1 MNKLVKYVAG
11 AGILYL
17 YACVANA
24 QDDVVSIST
33 TVKGNQEHPS
43 VTYIVPWR
51 QAADE
56 TVLEMPFNTRTRL
69 VDVFDHVDKQEHVRE
84 VDYLINMRSAPAPQ
98 AD

>member
-1 MNKLVKYVAG
+1 MNKLLKSVLVYS
-11 AGILYL
+11 
-17 YACVANA
+17 CVCALPA
-24 QDDVVSIST
+24 QAEDVVSIST

-56 TVLEMPFNTRTRL
+56 SILEMPFNTRTRL

-84 VDYLINMRSAPAPQ
+84 VDYLMNMRSATA
-98 AD
+98 AKAE

>member
-1 MNKLVKYVAG
+1 MNKLIKSALV
-11 AGILYL
+11 IS
-17 YACVANA
+17 CVCALPVHA
-24 QDDVVSIST
+24 EDVVSIST

-56 TVLEMPFNTRTRL
+56 SILEMPFNTRTRL

-84 VDYLINMRSAPAPQ
+84 LDYLMNMRGATA
-98 AD
+98 AKAE

>member
-1 MNKLVKYVAG
+1 MNKLRKCVLVFSC
-11 AGILYL
+11 
-17 YACVANA
+17 ACALPA
-24 QDDVVSIST
+24 QAEDVVSIST

-56 TVLEMPFNTRTRL
+56 SILEMPFNTRTRL

-84 VDYLINMRSAPAPQ
+84 VDYLMNMRSATA
-98 AD
+98 ANAE

>member
-1 MNKLVKYVAG
+1 MNRLTKSVLLLSGVCALPTQ
-11 AGILYL
+11 AE
-17 YACVANA
+17 
-24 QDDVVSIST
+24 DVVSIST

-56 TVLEMPFNTRTRL
+56 SILEMPFNTRTRL

-84 VDYLINMRSAPAPQ
+84 VDYLMNMRGTTAAKVE
-98 AD
+98 

>member
-1 MNKLVKYVAG
+1 MNKLLKSVLVCS
-11 AGILYL
+11 
-17 YACVANA
+17 CVCALPA
-24 QDDVVSIST
+24 QAEDVVSIST

-56 TVLEMPFNTRTRL
+56 SILEMPFNTRTRL

-84 VDYLINMRSAPAPQ
+84 VDYLMNMRSATA
-98 AD
+98 AKAE